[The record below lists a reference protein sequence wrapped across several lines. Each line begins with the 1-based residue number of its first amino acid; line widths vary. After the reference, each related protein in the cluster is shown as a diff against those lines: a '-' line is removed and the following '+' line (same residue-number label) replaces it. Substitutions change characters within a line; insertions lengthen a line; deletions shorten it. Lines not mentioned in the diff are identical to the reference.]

1 MQEIIAIYARKSR
14 FTGKGESIGNQ
25 VDECKEYLKT
35 TIYSGHEVRVY
46 EDEGKT
52 GANLNR
58 PKFQEMMADVRRN
71 KIKMIVC
78 YRLDR
83 LSRSVSDFTNLYNE
97 LQSLN
102 VGFCSVRDKFDTTT
116 PMGKAMMYIS
126 SVFAQL
132 ERDVITERI
141 KDNMANLAK
150 TGRWLGGNTPLG
162 YKSKKVEKIDIEG
175 KKRSLFML
183 EAIDEEK
190 DIVVL
195 IFSKYRE
202 CKSLTGVVTYL
213 INNHIKTKRNKNF
226 TRFAVKM
233 ILENPVYAIADKD
246 MYEYFSNFEGC
257 LFAEEK
263 DFDGISGTIGYSKT
277 IQVKGKRMR
286 KRAVEDWI
294 VAVGKHIG
302 FISGKE
308 WVEVQELLGM
318 NEEKRYRRP
327 RKNESILSGLVK
339 CGECGSFMRPK
350 VTGRIDKEGRT
361 KFSYLCELKTNSS
374 SGECQ
379 AKNVLGFELDE
390 AVLREVKKVFASNE
404 EIGRK
409 LRELATSSNDE
420 SIELHSKI
428 KVLQNTYSQNQQ
440 SIESLVNKL
449 KFIDNDV
456 IDEVTKE
463 IKALKEANMRLEKE
477 IKEVSKNNANVIE
490 KETAELVLD
499 ILNRYMDDF
508 DNLDIMKKREFMRII
523 IKDIVVKG
531 NDVVINFLQTDE
543 KFLFPKGKDCK

>member
-1 MQEIIAIYARKSR
+1 MQDIIAIYARKSR

-25 VDECKEYLKT
+25 VEECREYLKT
-35 TIYSGHEVRVY
+35 TAYSDYEVRVY

-58 PKFQEMMADVRRN
+58 PKFQEMMTDVRDG

-83 LSRSVSDFTNLYNE
+83 LSRSVSDFTTLYTE

-102 VGFCSVRDKFDTTT
+102 VEFCSIRDKFDTTT

-162 YKSKKVEKIDIEG
+162 YKSKKVEKIDVEG

-183 EAIDEEK
+183 DEIEEEK
-190 DIVVL
+190 RTILL

-202 CKSLTGVVTYL
+202 CKSLTGLVTYL
-213 INNHIKTKRNKNF
+213 INNGFKTKKGKNF

-233 ILENPVYAIADKD
+233 ILENPVYAIADED
-246 MYEYFSNFEGC
+246 MYAYFLNFEGC
-257 LFAEEK
+257 LFAERE
-263 DFDGISGTIGYSKT
+263 DFNGVNGTIGYSKT

-286 KRAVEDWI
+286 KREVEDWI
-294 VAVGKHIG
+294 VSVGKHKG
-302 FISGKE
+302 FIPGKE
-308 WVEVQELLGM
+308 WVEVIMEV
-318 NEEKRYRRP
+318 NEQKRYRRP

-350 VTGRIDKEGRT
+350 ITGRIDKDGRY
-361 KFSYLCELKTNSS
+361 KYSYLCELKTNSR
-374 SGECQ
+374 SGACK
-379 AKNVLGFELDE
+379 AKNAPGFELDE
-390 AVLREVKKVFASNE
+390 AVWQETKRIFAPDQLIGKKLL
-404 EIGRK
+404 EISKGIIK
-409 LRELATSSNDE
+409 EGSDE
-420 SIELHSKI
+420 RNRI
-428 KVLQNTYSQNQQ
+428 KVLQAKYKKNQE
-440 SIESLVNKL
+440 SISGLVNKL
-449 KFIDNDV
+449 KFIDAD
-456 IDEVTKE
+456 IMDEITKE
-463 IKALKEANMRLEKE
+463 IRILKETNLEIEKE
-477 IKEVSKNNANVIE
+477 IKEISKNKSNVIE
-490 KETAELVLD
+490 KETVELVMDIFNNYMNDFESLD
-499 ILNRYMDDF
+499 V
-508 DNLDIMKKREFMRII
+508 MKKRGFMRLI

-531 NDVVINFLQTDE
+531 DEVIVNYLQTDD
-543 KFLFPKGKDCK
+543 KLSFPTGEYCK

>member
-1 MQEIIAIYARKSR
+1 MDKGVMVMQEIIAIYARKSR

-35 TIYSGHEVRVY
+35 TIYSEYEVKVY

-58 PKFQEMMADVRRN
+58 PKFQEMMGDVRSN

-102 VGFCSVRDKFDTTT
+102 VEFCSVRDKFDTTT

-183 EAIDEEK
+183 EAIEEEK

-213 INNHIKTKRNKNF
+213 INNHIKTKRNNNL

-233 ILENPVYAIADKD
+233 ILENPVHAIADKD
-246 MYEYFSNFEGC
+246 MY
-257 LFAEEK
+257 
-263 DFDGISGTIGYSKT
+263 
-277 IQVKGKRMR
+277 
-286 KRAVEDWI
+286 
-294 VAVGKHIG
+294 
-302 FISGKE
+302 
-308 WVEVQELLGM
+308 
-318 NEEKRYRRP
+318 
-327 RKNESILSGLVK
+327 
-339 CGECGSFMRPK
+339 
-350 VTGRIDKEGRT
+350 
-361 KFSYLCELKTNSS
+361 
-374 SGECQ
+374 
-379 AKNVLGFELDE
+379 
-390 AVLREVKKVFASNE
+390 
-404 EIGRK
+404 
-409 LRELATSSNDE
+409 
-420 SIELHSKI
+420 
-428 KVLQNTYSQNQQ
+428 
-440 SIESLVNKL
+440 
-449 KFIDNDV
+449 
-456 IDEVTKE
+456 
-463 IKALKEANMRLEKE
+463 
-477 IKEVSKNNANVIE
+477 
-490 KETAELVLD
+490 
-499 ILNRYMDDF
+499 
-508 DNLDIMKKREFMRII
+508 
-523 IKDIVVKG
+523 
-531 NDVVINFLQTDE
+531 
-543 KFLFPKGKDCK
+543 

>member
-14 FTGKGESIGNQ
+14 FTGKGESIWNQ

-35 TIYSGHEVRVY
+35 TIYSEYEVRVY

-58 PKFQEMMADVRRN
+58 PKFQEMMADVRSN

-102 VGFCSVRDKFDTTT
+102 VEFCSVRDKFDTTT

-183 EAIDEEK
+183 EAIEEEK
-190 DIVVL
+190 DIIIL

-302 FISGKE
+302 FIPGKE
-308 WVEVQELLGM
+308 WVEVQELMGM

-350 VTGRIDKEGRT
+350 TTGRIDKDGRA

-379 AKNVLGFELDE
+379 AKNVLGFELDK
-390 AVLREVKKVFASNE
+390 AVLREVKKVFAPNE

-409 LRELATSSNDE
+409 LRELAATSNDE
-420 SIELHSKI
+420 SMELHSKI

-440 SIESLVNKL
+440 SIENLVNKL
-449 KFIDNDV
+449 KFIDNDI

-463 IKALKEANMRLEKE
+463 IKALKEANIRLEKE
-477 IKEVSKNNANVIE
+477 IKEVSNNNANVIE

-523 IKDIVVKG
+523 IKDIIVKG
-531 NDVVINFLQTDE
+531 NDVTINFLQTDE